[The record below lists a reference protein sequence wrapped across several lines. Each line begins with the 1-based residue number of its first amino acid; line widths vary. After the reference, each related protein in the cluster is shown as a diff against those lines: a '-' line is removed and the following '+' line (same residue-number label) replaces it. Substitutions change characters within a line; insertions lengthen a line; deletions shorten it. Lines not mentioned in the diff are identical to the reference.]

1 MYNLN
6 YDLLFILYILMLYDG
21 SGVVGGVASVQ
32 YFVSFDNR
40 MQRNRANRDHLSR
53 VNSYSQMPQ

>member
-40 MQRNRANRDHLSR
+40 MQRNRDGDHLSR
-53 VNSYSQMPQ
+53 VNSYSQVPQ